1 MPTLSFRKLHPHFA
15 AEASA
20 IELRT
25 VTDQPRLDAIRAG
38 MDEYAVLVF
47 RDQPFAD
54 TEQLEFAQRFDGVLH
69 AKTGASVVKKSRF
82 GNEALTD
89 ISNLDE
95 GGAILAAADR
105 RRAYSLGNRLW
116 HTDASFR
123 IRRGATRCCRPR
135 SCRPWP
141 PTPSSRIC
149 ARRTTVSTR
158 T

>member
-69 AKTGASVVKKSRF
+69 AKTGASVVKKNRF
-82 GNEALTD
+82 GCCLCGQLRPA
-89 ISNLDE
+89 
-95 GGAILAAADR
+95 GFRAGLA
-105 RRAYSLGNRLW
+105 LGN
-116 HTDASFR
+116 
-123 IRRGATRCCRPR
+123 IRPR
-135 SCRPWP
+135 RCFGQRLCVWCSDFAAVGTQRSEYLYALDAATGVVDPEQCPW
-141 PTPSSRIC
+141 
-149 ARRTTVSTR
+149 
-158 T
+158 